1 MDNLIKERICFKK
14 IGQKSLFVNNVYK
27 KQKICKIRKMNIKP
41 WWLYLQH
48 HCGKCALAFWGQQIS
63 GERWTNSLSKIIEK
77 DGKFAERLLVYFLYF
92 LGFLVKSD
100 TFLLRYHACSNGLKI
115 LTTDTTL
122 LVPWDLWQATKGQ
135 TAEYSH
141 WKDEANLKQTQ
152 PNLPKNLICIRTVI
166 V

>member
-1 MDNLIKERICFKK
+1 MQNKKNEHKTVVIIFATSLWQMCF
-14 IGQKSLFVNNVYK
+14 SFL
-27 KQKICKIRKMNIKP
+27 RSTNI
-41 WWLYLQH
+41 
-48 HCGKCALAFWGQQIS
+48 
-63 GERWTNSLSKIIEK
+63 RWTLNEQSIEIEK